1 MKLLFPPHLPFLAT
15 AASQLAFQRVCL
27 AFLLPKPT
35 SFSTNHA
42 NTVTTAKTM
51 SSEASRRPAAPANR
65 SSVSLLPRP
74 PCTIHP
80 SAIISDKAII
90 SGTYPVT
97 IGENTVVHPYA
108 KLSTAN
114 APVVIGAHCIIAE
127 RASVGLGSRSGE
139 GLDFVVTVEDGVS
152 IETGASVAGKRVG
165 ESSVVEVNGEVG
177 AGAVVGKVRGT
188 LCKIRSR
195 DGMLIRIQVLQ
206 DLGLL

>member
-1 MKLLFPPHLPFLAT
+1 
-15 AASQLAFQRVCL
+15 
-27 AFLLPKPT
+27 
-35 SFSTNHA
+35 
-42 NTVTTAKTM
+42 M

-177 AGAVVGKVRGT
+177 AGAVVGKF
-188 LCKIRSR
+188 CKISACCNVPAGESLPDFTVVFGFGQRRVDTTMKTREDVRELKQKGQLMHIDALKRLVPSNTAKW
-195 DGMLIRIQVLQ
+195 LS
-206 DLGLL
+206 